1 MIGCI
6 RRGRLAGDTLKSLPF
21 ALCASSE
28 DGTVTGVPLG
38 GVGSHHPSPHKGRV
52 AFPQPSPRSKNDVID
67 RTKFARRSSCLSM
80 TRAVSS
86 QHIAGTAIERADH
99 ECLAQVV
106 MATSVHGTHGD

>member
-6 RRGRLAGDTLKSLPF
+6 RRGRLAGDTLKSLPL

-38 GVGSHHPSPHKGRV
+38 GVGSHQPSPHKERV
-52 AFPQPSPRSKNDVID
+52 AFPQPSPKSENDVID
-67 RTKFARRSSCLSM
+67 RTKFAQCASCLAM

-86 QHIAGTAIERADH
+86 
-99 ECLAQVV
+99 
-106 MATSVHGTHGD
+106 